1 MFTYHM
7 WLLLIDGFLLV
18 VMSVAAFVAFLRDKK
33 LAMRGTLRIKEK
45 TLLSLAVLN
54 GALGAFLGRIVL
66 HHKTE
71 KKYFSITIYFGLLCQ
86 LGVLV
91 MLALF
96 VWVL

>member
-54 GALGAFLGRIVL
+54 GALGALLGRIIS
-66 HHKTE
+66 HHKTV